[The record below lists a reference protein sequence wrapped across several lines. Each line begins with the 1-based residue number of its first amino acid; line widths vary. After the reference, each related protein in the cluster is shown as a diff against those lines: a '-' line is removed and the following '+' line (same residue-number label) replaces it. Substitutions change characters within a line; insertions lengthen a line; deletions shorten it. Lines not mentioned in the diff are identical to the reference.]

1 MSCGCVL
8 RGGRGVCVC
17 VCVDCG
23 LVGFRWRI
31 GDSSLWR
38 VVVSFGS
45 WGVGGVCE
53 AMGGFWCCF
62 SWVVSGGLPGGGNV
76 ISGSNSATSGAGEF
90 FFSLEILFRLEI
102 EILRCSP
109 SIVSSVLA
117 TPFDGI

>member
-90 FFSLEILFRLEI
+90 FFFSRDFVSL
-102 EILRCSP
+102 
-109 SIVSSVLA
+109 
-117 TPFDGI
+117 GN